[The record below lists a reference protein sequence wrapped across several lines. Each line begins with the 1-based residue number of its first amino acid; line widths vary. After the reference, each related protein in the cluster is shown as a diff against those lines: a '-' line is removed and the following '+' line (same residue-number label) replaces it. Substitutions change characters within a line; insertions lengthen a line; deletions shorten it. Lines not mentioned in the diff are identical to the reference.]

1 MNDIEKLKELYR
13 NKSLSKKDKAYI
25 EGLCT
30 DYDVKLN
37 KKCSSCYSD
46 AILILI
52 KKITEDNLPKKE
64 TETATTDNRKYILKS
79 GVDVWFGSIRVNAV
93 TLTDE
98 LAEKIIAR
106 GFPTRYFDKYEKWW
120 FSKQTKKIW
129 K

>member
-1 MNDIEKLKELYR
+1 MYEIEKLKEIYR
-13 NKSLSKKDKAYI
+13 KKTLSKATLSKKDKAYI

-52 KKITEDNLPKKE
+52 KKITEENLPKKE
-64 TETATTDNRKYILKS
+64 TATSTTDNRKYILKS

-98 LAEKIIAR
+98 LAKKIIAR
-106 GFPTRYFDKYEKWW
+106 GFPTRYFEK
-120 FSKQTKKIW
+120 FE
-129 K
+129 

>member
-1 MNDIEKLKELYR
+1 MKDIEKLKEIYKKKTLS
-13 NKSLSKKDKAYI
+13 KATLSKKDKTYI

-52 KKITEDNLPKKE
+52 KKITEENLPKKE
-64 TETATTDNRKYILKS
+64 TATVTTDNRKYILKS

-106 GFPTRYFDKYEKWW
+106 GFPTRYFDKYEK
-120 FSKQTKKIW
+120 
-129 K
+129 

>member
-13 NKSLSKKDKAYI
+13 NKSLSKKDKTYI

-30 DYDVKLN
+30 TYDVKLN

-52 KKITEDNLPKKE
+52 KKITEENLPKK
-64 TETATTDNRKYILKS
+64 ETATTDNRKYILKS

-93 TLTDE
+93 TLTDD
-98 LAEKIIAR
+98 LAQKIIAR
-106 GFPTRYFDKYEKWW
+106 GFPTRYFDKYE
-120 FSKQTKKIW
+120 
-129 K
+129 